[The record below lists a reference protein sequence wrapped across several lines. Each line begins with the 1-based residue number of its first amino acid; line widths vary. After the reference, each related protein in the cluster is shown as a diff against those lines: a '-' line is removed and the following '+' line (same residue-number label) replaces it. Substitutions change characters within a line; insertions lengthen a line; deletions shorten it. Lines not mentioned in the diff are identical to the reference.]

1 MREGLAYGYG
11 CQLIPSEDISEVCTG
26 MKKLKRSEYTSQY
39 ENILWRPLVADDN
52 KENVIAAFDV
62 TNSAYKNDTV
72 VIAAI
77 DDQIIR
83 STININGELS
93 SNDVYDLYGDNI
105 DNPFNHMNWY
115 LVPID
120 EGGNQIFSLG
130 KEFDTS
136 VIATTEIEYWF
147 DNSDLTSGGAPIS
160 RHSFEGF
167 IECARALGWKDF
179 TIKYNEVD
187 SEPVY
192 YSYVNN
198 GMITATTFKGGAV
211 QIIHAAELP
220 NVVDLE
226 TICLRQAYGDEELA
240 QVYYK
245 EFLREDIYP
254 YYYVVLPQFD
264 SRDLTGNDFYLWST
278 GDHHRG
284 YYVIPLDS
292 DGNEIMKPMGS

>member
-52 KENVIAAFDV
+52 SEKVLAAFDL

-72 VIAAI
+72 LISAI

-83 STININGELS
+83 STIDINGELS
-93 SNDVYDLYGDNI
+93 SDDVFDLRADNC

-115 LVPID
+115 LIPID
-120 EGGNQIFSLG
+120 KDGNPVYSLG
-130 KEFDTS
+130 NEFDTS
-136 VIATTEIEYWF
+136 VTAAAITEYWF
-147 DNSDLTSGGAPIS
+147 DNSVLTSGGAPIPAW
-160 RHSFEGF
+160 SFEAF
-167 IECARALGWKDF
+167 VNCAKALGWEDF
-179 TIKYNEVD
+179 TIRYNEVD

-192 YSYVNN
+192 YSYVNT
-198 GMITATTFKGGAV
+198 GMIAASTFSGGAV
-211 QIIHAAELP
+211 QIIHAADLP

-226 TICLRQAYGDEELA
+226 TICLGQAYGDEALA
-240 QVYYK
+240 KTYYQ
-245 EFLREDIYP
+245 EFIREDVYP

-264 SRDLTGNDFYLWST
+264 SRDLTGNDFYIWST

-284 YYVIPLDS
+284 YYVIPLDR